1 MKDKLAR
8 LRALDY
14 RHYIAAAI
22 TLGFLACALIFLN
35 ALPRVAE
42 AFRDL
47 GTSCAYYV
55 MALGNGENPVSA
67 TVNQMPSWEFAPSRF
82 APLRI
87 FPWTWEEF
95 KLLWGKFT
103 EALFS
108 SENFRAYWWRV
119 TDVLYYLSKGLLV
132 LLPLVL
138 ALVMF
143 GKRYL
148 KERTD
153 AILER
158 CLALFEEKAE
168 QGVPFA
174 QSIVDI
180 WRIIVSE
187 IKKKDYDFG
196 KLQSVFQAVELAFPQ
211 GTDLVLGE
219 ILKTFRIE
227 YSKAF
232 FYNRD
237 SKPLALWRK
246 FTFRIVYPIRD
257 WLRGFVAFLCE
268 NARYGKLWILLWALY
283 FNAIVI
289 VVEFIAFYLYLI
301 SSFDFA
307 AIYPQLVKLLI
318 DLAPAVRFLPGV
330 VWAAVGLWLFDHLC
344 RNAAYDRLYAKE
356 AKNTA
361 FVEDRGVVTIV
372 YGPMGVGKTSLLT
385 SLSLTAEV
393 KMRNDAFEIL
403 IERDMM
409 FPAFPWCQLRSEIRY
424 QIEHGYIVDT
434 NSCKRFARQ
443 WEQDHKY
450 ITEDPSRVKWL
461 ARSYRKGH
469 FRWRDFVFHYDTEHY
484 PMTYDGE
491 LGSVTLWD
499 AIEDYTCAYY
509 IFTIQTS
516 LIISNYSIRTDQIV
530 ADLGNM
536 PLWDSDFFKRDPRLM
551 DAYSRYAHII
561 DFDMLRLGK
570 RMLANN
576 PNRNAFG
583 FGVYVVSEIDKERK
597 NALELR
603 ETKKNTDECNQ
614 VNDLFNAC
622 LKMSRHACVIANRV
636 FLKIFCDLQRPED
649 WGAGGREVG
658 EIVYIAEK
666 GDMCPT
672 LPFVSTYW
680 WTSAI
685 YARLRARFD
694 RFYTEYIHV
703 RSDNTLFVHLTKS
716 IMARL
721 GKHYQG
727 IEDLFGAQTLH
738 LECESGRMDGEVKK
752 AKFYRMPKKDYSR
765 RYSTNCLSAIFE
777 GDVPN
782 RVSINDFVTYAGVM
796 ATAEELALQNSFF
809 QRDLE
814 KRKQQYAS

>member
-1 MKDKLAR
+1 MKDKLKW
-8 LRALDY
+8 LRNLDY

-22 TLGFLACALIFLN
+22 TLGFLACGLIFYN
-35 ALPRVAE
+35 ALPRIGE

-47 GTSCAYYV
+47 GTSVAYYV
-55 MALGNGENPVSA
+55 MELITPDHNPITA
-67 TVNQMPSWEFAPSRF
+67 TVNRLPEWEFAPSRF
-82 APLRI
+82 EPLRF

-95 KLLWGKFT
+95 KVLWGRFIDM
-103 EALFS
+103 LFS
-108 SENFRAYWWRV
+108 SENLRAYWWRV

-132 LLPLVL
+132 LMPFVLVL
-138 ALVMF
+138 WMWSR
-143 GKRYL
+143 RY
-148 KERTD
+148 TS
-153 AILER
+153 
-158 CLALFEEKAE
+158 E
-168 QGVPFA
+168 QNN
-174 QSIVDI
+174 DN
-180 WRIIVSE
+180 
-187 IKKKDYDFG
+187 D
-196 KLQSVFQAVELAFPQ
+196 
-211 GTDLVLGE
+211 
-219 ILKTFRIE
+219 
-227 YSKAF
+227 
-232 FYNRD
+232 RD
-237 SKPLALWRK
+237 SRPLALWRR

-257 WLRGFVAFLCE
+257 WLRGFVAFLIA
-268 NARYGKLWILLWALY
+268 NAGYWKVWAFLWVLY
-283 FNAIVI
+283 FNVAVI

-307 AIYPQLVKLLI
+307 AIYPQLVKLLY

-330 VWAAVGLWLFDHLC
+330 VWAALGLWLFDYFC
-344 RNAAYDRLYAKE
+344 KNAAYDRLYAKE

-393 KMRNDAFEIL
+393 QLRNDAFEIL

-409 FPAFPWCQLRSEIRY
+409 FPAFPWCQLRSEIKR
-424 QIEHGYIVDT
+424 QIERGYIVDT
-434 NSCKRFARQ
+434 DSCKRFARR
-443 WEQDHKY
+443 WESDYRY
-450 ITEDPSRVKWL
+450 ITEDPARVRWL
-461 ARSYRKGH
+461 ARAHRKGK

-491 LGSVTLWD
+491 LGTVTLFD
-499 AIEDYTCAYY
+499 AIEEYTCAYY
-509 IFTIQTS
+509 IFTVQTS
-516 LIISNYSIRTDQIV
+516 LIISNYSIRTDQIIE
-530 ADLGNM
+530 DLGNM
-536 PLWDSDFFKRDPRLM
+536 PLWDSDFFKRDSRLL
-551 DAYSRYAHII
+551 DTFSRYAHII

-603 ETKKNTDECNQ
+603 ETKKNTEECNQ
-614 VNDLFNAC
+614 MNDLFNAC

-672 LPFVSTYW
+672 LPFLSTYW

-685 YARLRARFD
+685 YARLRDRFD
-694 RFYTEYIHV
+694 RFYTQYIHV

-721 GKHYQG
+721 GKHYKD

-738 LECESGRMDGEVKK
+738 LECESGRMDGEAKT

-796 ATAEELALQNSFF
+796 ATAEELALQNSHF

>member
-1 MKDKLAR
+1 MKDKLKW
-8 LRALDY
+8 LRNLDY
-14 RHYIAAAI
+14 HHYIAAAI
-22 TLGFLACALIFLN
+22 TLGFLACGLIFHN
-35 ALPRVAE
+35 ALPRIAE

-47 GTSCAYYV
+47 GTSAAYYV
-55 MALGNGENPVSA
+55 MELVTPGNNPISA
-67 TVNQMPSWEFAPSRF
+67 TVIRMPEWEFAPSRF
-82 APLRI
+82 EPLRI

-95 KLLWGKFT
+95 KVLWGRFIDM
-103 EALFS
+103 LFS
-108 SENFRAYWWRV
+108 SENLRAYWWRV
-119 TDVLYYLSKGLLV
+119 TDVLYVCSRALLV
-132 LLPLVL
+132 LMPLVL
-138 ALVMF
+138 VLWMWSR
-143 GKRYL
+143 RY
-148 KERTD
+148 TS
-153 AILER
+153 
-158 CLALFEEKAE
+158 E
-168 QGVPFA
+168 QNN
-174 QSIVDI
+174 DN
-180 WRIIVSE
+180 
-187 IKKKDYDFG
+187 D
-196 KLQSVFQAVELAFPQ
+196 
-211 GTDLVLGE
+211 
-219 ILKTFRIE
+219 
-227 YSKAF
+227 
-232 FYNRD
+232 RD
-237 SKPLALWRK
+237 SRPLALWRR

-257 WLRGFVAFLCE
+257 WLRGFGAFLIA
-268 NARYGKLWILLWALY
+268 NAGYLKLWAFLWALY
-283 FNAIVI
+283 FNAVVIVI
-289 VVEFIAFYLYLI
+289 EFIAFYLYLI

-318 DLAPAVRFLPGV
+318 DLAPAVRFLPDV
-330 VWAAVGLWLFDHLC
+330 VWAAIGLWLLDYFC
-344 RNAAYDRLYAKE
+344 KNAAYDRLHAKE

-393 KMRNDAFEIL
+393 KLRNDAFEIL

-409 FPAFPWCQLRSEIRY
+409 FPAFPWCQLRSEIY
-424 QIEHGYIVDT
+424 HQIELGNIVDT
-434 NSCKRFARQ
+434 DSCKLFARR
-443 WEQDHKY
+443 WERDYRY
-450 ITEDPSRVKWL
+450 ITEDPARVRWL
-461 ARSYRKGH
+461 ARAHRKGR

-484 PMTYDGE
+484 PTIYEGE
-491 LGSVTLWD
+491 LGTVTLFD
-499 AIEDYTCAYY
+499 AIEEYTCAYY

-516 LIISNYSIRTDQIV
+516 LIISNYSIRTDQIID
-530 ADLGNM
+530 DLGNM
-536 PLWDSDFFKRDPRLM
+536 PLWNSDFFKRDPRLM

-672 LPFVSTYW
+672 LPFLSTYW

-685 YARLRARFD
+685 YARLRDRFD

-721 GKHYQG
+721 GKHYKD
-727 IEDLFGAQTLH
+727 IEDLFSAQTLH
-738 LECESGRMDGEVKK
+738 LECESGRMDGEAKT

-796 ATAEELALQNSFF
+796 ATAEELALQNSHF